1 MKCRGSGSSLRLVKG
16 WVLARGAVKFLSMC
30 FICALYPV
38 RGLLAYLEWMSRL
51 EMSGTGRKNIWD
63 YEAAGCCQGVVMR
76 HKSWFDGSG
85 CLDQTGHG
93 LSTAE
98 ILSSSSKQERGLF
111 WSLDDVDLVFWFI
124 TPPIPN
130 FRSFSFIFHAC
141 SLTLCLSSWWTDNWQ
156 AYGCLW
162 WEGAALLRW
171 IWGQWKEKI
180 PARHWREK

>member
-1 MKCRGSGSSLRLVKG
+1 MLSILSEGFWLILSECRDLKCQ
-16 WVLARGAVKFLSMC
+16 ARA
-30 FICALYPV
+30 
-38 RGLLAYLEWMSRL
+38 E
-51 EMSGTGRKNIWD
+51 KNIWD
-63 YEAAGCCQGVVMR
+63 YEAAGCCQGVAMR

-85 CLDQTGHG
+85 CLDQKGHG
-93 LSTAE
+93 LSTAV

-111 WSLDDVDLVFWFI
+111 WSLDDVDLILWFI
-124 TPPIPN
+124 TTPPPPT
-130 FRSFSFIFHAC
+130 FAFFPLYFMLAVSR

-180 PARHWREK
+180 LARHCRGK